1 MASDWKGYRDS
12 AEGLATFDLLSVQR
26 RLKARSRMESR
37 TIVCYI
43 HQSIMERCHG
53 RARGCQ
59 IATVTKFRH
68 GVGVGVGVHFAFVS
82 FSIVI
87 FSLTINKIK
96 ITMNKTA
103 VNFPVSC
110 PD

>member
-37 TIVCYI
+37 TIVCYLGEV

-59 IATVTKFRH
+59 IATATKFRP
-68 GVGVGVGVHFAFVS
+68 GVGVGIGVHYAFV
-82 FSIVI
+82 
-87 FSLTINKIK
+87 
-96 ITMNKTA
+96 
-103 VNFPVSC
+103 
-110 PD
+110 